1 MNTLKEIAKKL
12 PIVPYVYRVLRN
24 GYQSYRLKL
33 QDTETVFTDIYR
45 TNGWGGKDSISGSG
59 SDVHQTSAIIKEL
72 PVVFSDF
79 RISTMLDIPC
89 GDFHWM
95 KHVEL
100 NDIDYI
106 GADIVDDL
114 VKKNTEQYVKDG
126 MRFWRLNLIE
136 DKLPKVDLVFCRD
149 CLVHLSFAD
158 ICHTLNN
165 ICNSDSEYILTTT
178 FTGRKENH
186 DIATGQWRVL
196 NLELAPFMLPRP
208 LRVIDEGCTEG
219 DGAYIDKALGLWRI
233 ADIRES
239 LKIRCT

>member
-12 PIVPYVYRVLRN
+12 PIFPSVYRVLRN
-24 GYQSYRLKL
+24 EYEYFRLK
-33 QDTETVFTDIYR
+33 TKNTATVFTDIYG
-45 TNGWGGKDSISGSG
+45 TNGWGGKDSVSGTG
-59 SDVHQTSAIIKEL
+59 SDVHQTRIIIKEL
-72 PVVFSDF
+72 PAVFGDF

-95 KHVEL
+95 KNVEL
-100 NDIDYI
+100 RDIDYT

-114 VKKNTEQYVKDG
+114 IKKNTEQYAKDG
-126 MRFWRLNLIE
+126 MRFQRLNLIE

-158 ICHTLNN
+158 IFHALNN
-165 ICNSDSEYILTTT
+165 ICNSHSEYVLTTT
-178 FTGRKENH
+178 FTGRKDNH

-208 LRVIDEGCTEG
+208 LKVIDEGCTEG

-239 LKIRCT
+239 LTRRCT